1 MIIFEQSNEFNSTR
15 ILSLDIVDE
24 IIKKHNI
31 SNNGFES
38 MHVTN
43 EIQNLSLLFKMS
55 MNSQIRTNK
64 FFFYHGQLEKTID
77 WK

>member
-43 EIQNLSLLFKMS
+43 EIQNLSLFILFA
-55 MNSQIRTNK
+55 
-64 FFFYHGQLEKTID
+64 F
-77 WK
+77 